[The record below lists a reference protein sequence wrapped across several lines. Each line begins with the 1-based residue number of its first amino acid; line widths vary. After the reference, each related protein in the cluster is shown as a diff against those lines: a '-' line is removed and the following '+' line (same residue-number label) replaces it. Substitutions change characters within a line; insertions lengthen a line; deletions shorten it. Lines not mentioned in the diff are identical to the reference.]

1 MKISNHFDML
11 PERAFTKKLFGYSP
25 ATLEGKSSSS
35 APAADPGI
43 AKSQQQ
49 MADLATQEYN
59 DFKTNIWP
67 QLQQQTQS
75 QVDMSNKVQ
84 QQQYDTTQTQNDIA
98 AQQYARYQEKGIP
111 IQDQLYDQASTAG
124 SDQEQ
129 EAKASQAI
137 GDVRSQMDAAQ
148 ASNEANMKS
157 YGVDPT
163 SGAFQGQAN
172 ANQIM
177 GAATGAAAATRAR
190 DAAIQLGW
198 AKKMDAAGM
207 AQGTFG
213 NQASST
219 ALGLNAGSTSLASGA
234 MGTNAIN
241 AMGNSYTQGTNA
253 AMSGWNNVG
262 NLALGATNAA
272 NSAWA
277 SQNAANAQSSSGFGQ
292 AIGGLAGAGIN
303 AYAKMNSPA
312 AILTGSDIRLKENIE
327 FIGYLPSGLRIYEY
341 EYKPEFKN
349 HPLAGHGRFRG
360 VMAHEVETVIP
371 GAVFEMDNGYKAVD
385 YSKVN

>member
-1 MKISNHFDML
+1 MRISNHFDML

-25 ATLEGKSSSS
+25 TTLEGKSSSS

-49 MADLATQEYN
+49 MADLATQEYK
-59 DFKTNIWP
+59 DFKENIWP
-67 QLQQQTQS
+67 ELQKQTQS
-75 QVDMSNKVQ
+75 QLDMSNKVQ
-84 QQQYDTTQTQNDIA
+84 QQQYDTTQKQNAIA
-98 AQQYARYQEKGIP
+98 DEQYARYKEKGIP
-111 IQDQLYDQASTAG
+111 IQDQLFDQASTAG
-124 SDQEQ
+124 STQEQ

-148 ASNEANMKS
+148 GNTERTMKA

-163 SGAFQGQAN
+163 SGAFQGQSN

-219 ALGLNAGSTSLASGA
+219 ALGLNAGGASLASGA

-241 AMGNSYTQGTNA
+241 AMGNSYAQGTGA
-253 AMSGWNNVG
+253 AMQGWNNVG
-262 NLALGATNAA
+262 NLSLGATQAA

-277 SQNAANAQSSSGFGQ
+277 SQNAANATSSAGFGS
-292 AIGGLAGAGIN
+292 AIGGLVGAGISGGTGGF
-303 AYAKMNSPA
+303 AKSA
-312 AILTGSDIRLKENIE
+312 LGTALK
-327 FIGYLPSGLRIYEY
+327 L
-341 EYKPEFKN
+341 
-349 HPLAGHGRFRG
+349 
-360 VMAHEVETVIP
+360 
-371 GAVFEMDNGYKAVD
+371 
-385 YSKVN
+385 

>member
-1 MKISNHFDML
+1 MKISNHFEML

-35 APAADPGI
+35 APTADPGA
-43 AKSQQQ
+43 AKAQQQ
-49 MADLATQEYN
+49 MADLATQEYK
-59 DFKTNIWP
+59 DFKENIWP
-67 QLQQQTQS
+67 ELQKQTQS
-75 QVDMSNKVQ
+75 QLERSNKLAD
-84 QQQYDTTQTQNDIA
+84 QQYETTQKQNAIA
-98 AQQYARYQEKGIP
+98 DEQYARYKEKGIP
-111 IQDQLYDQASTAG
+111 IQDELYKQAETAG
-124 SDQEQ
+124 SEQEQ
-129 EAKASQAI
+129 ESKASQAI

-148 ASNEANMKS
+148 ANTERGMKA

-163 SGAFQGQAN
+163 SGAFQGQTN

-219 ALGLNAGSTSLASGA
+219 ALGLNAGGSSLASGVA
-234 MGTNAIN
+234 GTNAIN
-241 AMGNSYTQGTNA
+241 AMGNSYVQGTNA
-253 AMSGWNNVG
+253 AMQGWNNVG
-262 NLALGATNAA
+262 NLSLGSTNAA

-277 SQNAANAQSSSGFGQ
+277 SQNAANAQSSSGFGA
-292 AIGGLAGAGIN
+292 AIGTLGAAAMKYG
-303 AYAKMNSPA
+303 PA
-312 AILTGSDIRLKENIE
+312 IMAASDIRIKENIE
-327 FIGYLPSGLRIYEY
+327 LVGHMPNGLRIYEY
-341 EYKPEFKN
+341 EYRPEFKN

-360 VMAHEVETVIP
+360 VMAHEVEAVIP
-371 GAVFEMDNGYKAVD
+371 EAVFEMDNGYKAVD